1 MSYRVGLLTFLLTG
15 VLHVLVIAQ
24 SQIFVP
30 LKFSFPDSILSTPK
44 TYVYKNAVSGVLRY
58 RDVILIRKE
67 NQVII
72 HWKEYDKSNLA
83 DSSTEINGKSFDRY
97 MMMDGQAT
105 KATITEDSVYQ
116 NDTRYGERV
125 QTLFYNLSSTISL
138 FETVHST
145 FLKDT
150 TISWHDKPIP
160 CIVTQSFY
168 RQKLGN
174 SLFPETS
181 KEVTGVVYH
190 YYGKNVGLLMYRS
203 EMDNENSTW
212 LLVDIRER
220 NGSNS
225 Y

>member
-1 MSYRVGLLTFLLTG
+1 MLTFLFTG
-15 VLHVLVIAQ
+15 VLHVFVTAQ

-30 LKFSFPDSILSTPK
+30 LKFAFPDSILTTPK
-44 TYVYKNAVSGVLRY
+44 TYVYKNAVSGALHY
-58 RDVILIRKE
+58 RDVSLIRKE

-72 HWKEYDKSNLA
+72 HWKEYDKSHLA

-97 MMMDGQAT
+97 MMINGQAT
-105 KATITEDSVYQ
+105 KATITEDSVYK

-138 FETVHST
+138 FETVHSI

-150 TISWHDKPIP
+150 TIRWHDKPIS
-160 CIVTQSFY
+160 CVVTQSFY

-174 SLFPETS
+174 SLFPDKS

-190 YYGKNVGLLMYRS
+190 YFGKDVGLLMYRS
-203 EMDNENSTW
+203 EMDNENLTW
-212 LLVDIRER
+212 VLVEITQKKPE
-220 NGSNS
+220 
-225 Y
+225 